1 MQLVLVLVATLSL
14 LLLLVALLVRIRPNP
29 MSEITP
35 FSNRYPSWRSSP
47 MIPSSSKPLQLYGI
61 YFLPPVPPS
70 RAQYVGRG
78 SLVCG
83 FDPFLIYYP
92 LLLYILSFFDAF
104 FAYFFPVP
112 FRDSRIATRITLSF
126 LCLLRL
132 RRLSKWHINCVYY
145 R

>member
-29 MSEITP
+29 ISEITP

-61 YFLPPVPPS
+61 YFLPP
-70 RAQYVGRG
+70 
-78 SLVCG
+78 SLPARNTSGGLLVFG
-83 FDPFLIYYP
+83 FDPFLIAFS
-92 LLLYILSFFDAF
+92 ILSYIVASRRCFLNAIFLLHISF
-104 FAYFFPVP
+104 PSFAARHGHCDTY
-112 FRDSRIATRITLSF
+112 
-126 LCLLRL
+126 LLTSL
-132 RRLSKWHINCVYY
+132 YLFRLSNVCINY